1 MCSPS
6 TALKVNYLVI
16 RYLYFV
22 SVCGDLLERHVYD
35 KRLCG
40 YASRCQFPL
49 FPSTKSGFLCAFRL
63 RNPHFR
69 AFRAQNRGVCAFL
82 AFATLVFGL
91 FEHKIEVFVRFAS
104 SIFATAAPASNK
116 PHQAEK
122 YSGLAST
129 LAYLGRMWLPPGR
142 GAAAGWQMVL
152 PDCAARK
159 NLPLRCAGETAAAPE
174 TAARKRQSCAGDYE
188 LVPQRRSR
196 CEGSAIGKLH
206 GAIGKMRGAT
216 IGKPQGTI
224 GKPQG
229 TIGKQEKT

>member
-1 MCSPS
+1 MICRKATLRFSMLISSLPGANSRFPEHKIGVFVLFWPS
-6 TALKVNYLVI
+6 EPPFLGI
-16 RYLYFV
+16 
-22 SVCGDLLERHVYD
+22 S
-35 KRLCG
+35 
-40 YASRCQFPL
+40 
-49 FPSTKSGFLCAFRL
+49 STKSAFLCAFAL

-69 AFRAQNRGVCAFL
+69 AFRAQNRGFCAFL

-129 LAYLGRMWLPPGR
+129 LAYLGQMWLPPGR

-152 PDCAARK
+152 PDCYARK

-174 TAARKRQSCAGDYE
+174 TAARKWM
-188 LVPQRRSR
+188 PQRWD
-196 CEGSAIGKLH
+196 C
-206 GAIGKMRGAT
+206 
-216 IGKPQGTI
+216 GT
-224 GKPQG
+224 
-229 TIGKQEKT
+229 EEAELRW